1 MVWPSN
7 NAGGEIDYLLV
18 SPIDV
23 PAQVADDLIRRRRRP
38 PIPSDPAAWEGTY
51 VSDRR
56 PGVAQCVESVAG
68 TVGVS
73 HRAATYAVPRLPT
86 ASDSARGKALFLGR
100 PRLMVGVV

>member
-38 PIPSDPAAWEGTY
+38 PIPSDPAAWEGT
-51 VSDRR
+51 SAIGAR
-56 PGVAQCVESVAG
+56 AWHSVWK
-68 TVGVS
+68 VW
-73 HRAATYAVPRLPT
+73 L
-86 ASDSARGKALFLGR
+86 AR
-100 PRLMVGVV
+100 